1 MKVLIAEDDAVSR
14 RVLET
19 ALARLGHET
28 IVAENGRDAW
38 DIFVRSDVRMII
50 SDWMMP
56 SMDGLEFIRRI
67 RERGRATYTY
77 VILLT
82 AMSGKSNYLEGMN
95 SGADDFVTKP
105 VDVEELGAR
114 LRVAE
119 RILSLEGRV
128 KSLEG
133 LLPICAYCKAIRDE
147 HDTWHRLET
156 YIQRRSAAEFTH
168 GICPRCIEKLKE
180 TRQIPG

>member
-1 MKVLIAEDDAVSR
+1 MRILVAEDDPVSR

-19 ALARLGHET
+19 ALTKLGHEPVLT
-28 IVAENGRDAW
+28 DNGRDAW
-38 DIFVRSDVRMII
+38 DCYVRSDVRMVI

-56 SMDGLEFIRRI
+56 TMDGLELTRKIRA
-67 RERGRATYTY
+67 RERATYSY

-82 AMSGKSNYLEGMN
+82 AMSGKANYLQGMEA
-95 SGADDFVTKP
+95 GADDFVTKP
-105 VDVEELGAR
+105 VDVEELAAR

-128 KSLEG
+128 KTLEG
-133 LLPICAYCKAIRDE
+133 LLPICAYCKDIRDE
-147 HDTWHRLET
+147 QDTWHRLEN

-180 TRQIPG
+180 SHQIPG